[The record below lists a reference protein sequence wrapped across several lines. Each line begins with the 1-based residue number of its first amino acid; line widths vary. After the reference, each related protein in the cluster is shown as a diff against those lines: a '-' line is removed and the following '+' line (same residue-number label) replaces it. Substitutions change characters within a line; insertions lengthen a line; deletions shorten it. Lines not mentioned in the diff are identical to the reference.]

1 MSEVI
6 DSSHCPGFLLWSSF
20 QIMVEGGQ
28 TEEENV
34 SFTKQI
40 GIRVDNMT
48 RTYRAEL

>member
-1 MSEVI
+1 
-6 DSSHCPGFLLWSSF
+6 
-20 QIMVEGGQ
+20 MVEGGK